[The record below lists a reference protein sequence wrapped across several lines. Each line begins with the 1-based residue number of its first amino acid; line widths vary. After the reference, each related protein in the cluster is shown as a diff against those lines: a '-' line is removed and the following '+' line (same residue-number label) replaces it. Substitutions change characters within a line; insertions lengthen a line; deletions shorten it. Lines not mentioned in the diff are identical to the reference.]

1 MVVVVTSD
9 CVAQRCD
16 KIILKASNQEMQP
29 VEDSAAKSYK
39 SKEESYEDSWDCKEE
54 FSENAKEPALVGH
67 SVILSLNC
75 FFVHVHWVTLYY
87 QQVDYLRS
95 LKSTNNKVLNVVCVT
110 LGVTKGVAWRVCVT
124 LGVQ

>member
-1 MVVVVTSD
+1 
-9 CVAQRCD
+9 
-16 KIILKASNQEMQP
+16 MQP

-54 FSENAKEPALVGH
+54 SSENAKEPALVDH
-67 SVILSLNC
+67 SAILSLNC

-95 LKSTNNKVLNVVCVT
+95 LKSTNNKVLNFCVT
-110 LGVTKGVAWRVCVT
+110 LGVTKGVAWRVCLT